1 MNLNFFLTYVAF
13 SCICIFILC
22 KFSIIVSNMTK
33 IGYYQ
38 LEGDKIQ
45 QLKTK
50 EQGFRSEID
59 NLKLENQN
67 LKEKYNHDLIKIQQE
82 LNTS

>member
-1 MNLNFFLTYVAF
+1 
-13 SCICIFILC
+13 
-22 KFSIIVSNMTK
+22 
-33 IGYYQ
+33 
-38 LEGDKIQ
+38 IQ

-82 LNTS
+82 LNTSKTKTQQLEGDEIPRYNPDVLKGVYHQLEK

>member
-1 MNLNFFLTYVAF
+1 
-13 SCICIFILC
+13 
-22 KFSIIVSNMTK
+22 
-33 IGYYQ
+33 

-82 LNTS
+82 LNTSKIKTQQLEVDKIPSYRTWVI